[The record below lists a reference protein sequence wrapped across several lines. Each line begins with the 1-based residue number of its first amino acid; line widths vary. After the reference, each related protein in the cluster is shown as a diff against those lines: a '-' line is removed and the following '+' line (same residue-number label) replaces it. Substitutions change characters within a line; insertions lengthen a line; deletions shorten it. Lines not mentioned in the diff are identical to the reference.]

1 MDAQRDRLSPHLHLT
16 RALTLL
22 TAVLL
27 FLLTALT
34 PASAHAVLTSST
46 PQDGAVVK
54 TAPGT
59 VTLTFS
65 ESVGLLDDSFRV
77 LDHTNRRLRT
87 GRPTRANG
95 EGDTARITLP
105 ARMDDGTYT
114 VGWRV
119 VSADSHPV
127 SGAFTF
133 SVGKPSPTA
142 AALPAE
148 PSSNGASTTLYD
160 LARYFAYGGIA
171 LLIGAFA
178 FAAATGLAPARGPA
192 RLGWWTL
199 LAATVALFLLRGPYE
214 RGTGP
219 ASALD
224 PTLLDDT
231 AATRPGLALLARLAL
246 LAAAACCPL
255 GKATVFS
262 PPGKAAT
269 GAPPGKAA
277 TGAPHGAGVPPT
289 DETDVPP
296 KTDPPRRERLRLAGG
311 MLLALAFALTWAMSE
326 HASAGIQVPVAVTS
340 AVLHLLAMAAWL
352 GGLVVLLTA
361 LYRSPEELPARAVTR
376 FSRLAFT
383 SVVVL
388 VVTGVYQSWRGLGSL
403 DTLTATTYGR
413 LLTAKLLA
421 VVVLL
426 AAAAYSGRFTAR
438 LAAPR
443 QTAATGTRTRVAQP
457 VGAPTP
463 PHTPTTEPPTDTPTD
478 IPADTSPPPDRHRLR
493 TSVLTEVTVG
503 VMVLVVTTLLT
514 GTQPGRAETEA
525 VAAQEAAQPILGA
538 SASVPFDLGPTGGRG
553 KAQIDLTPGRSG
565 ENTVQVVTYGPDNG
579 IVTVPE
585 VRLTFTLADRKLGP
599 LDARLEDKGGYWGS
613 DTLNLPLPGVWTMA
627 VTVRTT
633 DVDQVT
639 VKQDIRI
646 G

>member
-1 MDAQRDRLSPHLHLT
+1 VDAQRDRPTPQHRLI

-22 TAVLL
+22 TATLL
-27 FLLTALT
+27 LSLLAGGT
-34 PASAHAVLTSST
+34 PASAHAVLTSSD
-46 PQDGAVVK
+46 PQDGTVVR
-54 TAPGT
+54 TAPRT

-77 LDHTNRRLRT
+77 LDHTNRRLHT
-87 GRPTRANG
+87 GAPTRAG
-95 EGDTARITLP
+95 GRGDTARVTLP
-105 ARMDDGTYT
+105 ARMGKGTFT
-114 VGWRV
+114 IGWRV

-133 SVGKPSPTA
+133 SIGKPSPTA

-160 LARYFAYGGIA
+160 IARYFAYGGIA
-171 LLIGAFA
+171 LLIGVFA

-199 LAATVALFLLRGPYE
+199 LAATLALFLLRGPYE

-219 ASALD
+219 ATALD

-231 AATRPGLALLARLAL
+231 AATRPGLALLLRLPL
-246 LAAAACCPL
+246 LAVAVFFPL
-255 GKATVFS
+255 RPVE
-262 PPGKAAT
+262 
-269 GAPPGKAA
+269 GAPL
-277 TGAPHGAGVPPT
+277 
-289 DETDVPP
+289 
-296 KTDPPRRERLRLAGG
+296 RERLRLTGG
-311 MLLALAFALTWAMSE
+311 ALLALALALTWAMSE
-326 HASAGIQVPVAVTS
+326 HASAGIQVPAAMTS
-340 AVLHLLAMAAWL
+340 AVLHLLSMAAWL
-352 GGLVVLLTA
+352 GGLTVLLTT
-361 LYRSPEELPARAVTR
+361 LYRSPEGLPARAVTR
-376 FSRLAFT
+376 FSRLAFV
-383 SVVVL
+383 SVL
-388 VVTGVYQSWRGLGSL
+388 VLVATGVYQSWRGLGSL
-403 DTLTATTYGR
+403 DTLTTTTYGR

-426 AAAAYSGRFTAR
+426 AAAAYSRRFTAR

-443 QTAATGTRTRVAQP
+443 ETE
-457 VGAPTP
+457 TP
-463 PHTPTTEPPTDTPTD
+463 EPGPDD
-478 IPADTSPPPDRHRLR
+478 DPDRHPGSGSEPGPDSGLGSGPRPASADRRRLR

-525 VAAQEAAQPILGA
+525 VAAQQAASPTLGA
-538 SASVPFDLGPTGGRG
+538 SATVPFVVGSAAGRG
-553 KAQIDLTPGRSG
+553 KAQVDLTPGRSG
-565 ENTVQVVTYGPDNG
+565 ENTVQVVTYGPDSG

-585 VRLTFTLADRKLGP
+585 VRLTFTLADQELGP
-599 LDARLEDKGGYWGS
+599 LDAKLEDKGGYWAS
-613 DTLNLPLPGVWTMA
+613 DSLNLPLPGVWTMK

-633 DVDQVT
+633 DIDQVT

>member
-1 MDAQRDRLSPHLHLT
+1 VDAQRDRHSPHLRLT

-22 TAVLL
+22 TATLL
-27 FLLTALT
+27 LLLTAPT

-46 PQDGAVVK
+46 PQDGTVVQ
-54 TAPGT
+54 TAPRT

-77 LDHTNRRLRT
+77 LDHTNRRLHT

-105 ARMDDGTYT
+105 TSMSDGTYT

-133 SVGKPSPTA
+133 SIGTPSPTA

-148 PSSNGASTTLYD
+148 PSSDGASTTLYD

-178 FAAATGLAPARGPA
+178 FAAATGLEPVRGPA

-246 LAAAACCPL
+246 LAAAAFYPL
-255 GKATVFS
+255 GKATTGA
-262 PPGKAAT
+262 PHEKGAPHDT
-269 GAPPGKAA
+269 GAPPK
-277 TGAPHGAGVPPT
+277 TGAPR
-289 DETDVPP
+289 
-296 KTDPPRRERLRLAGG
+296 KERLRLAGG
-311 MLLALAFALTWAMSE
+311 TLLALAFALTWAMSE
-326 HASAGIQVPVAVTS
+326 HASAGIQVPVAITS

-361 LYRSPEELPARAVTR
+361 LYRSPEELPAHAVTR

-403 DTLTATTYGR
+403 DTLTTTTYGR

-426 AAAAYSGRFTAR
+426 AAAAYSRRFTAR

-443 QTAATGTRTRVAQP
+443 QATAAPRQTTATEARTRVPQP

-463 PHTPTTEPPTDTPTD
+463 PHTPTTGPPADTPTD
-478 IPADTSPPPDRHRLR
+478 TPADTSPPPDRRRLR

-538 SASVPFDLGPTGGRG
+538 SATVPFDLGPTGGRG
-553 KAQIDLTPGRSG
+553 KAQVDLTPGRSG

-585 VRLTFTLADRKLGP
+585 VRLTFTLADRRLGP
-599 LDARLEDKGGYWGS
+599 LDAGLEDKGGYWGS